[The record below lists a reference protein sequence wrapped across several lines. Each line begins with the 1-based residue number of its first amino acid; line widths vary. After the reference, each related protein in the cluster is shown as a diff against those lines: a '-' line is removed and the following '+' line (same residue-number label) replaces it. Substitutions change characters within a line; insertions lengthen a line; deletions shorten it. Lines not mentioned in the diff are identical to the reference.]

1 MTSFYDYHIQTW
13 VSNLYWSTNLSVW
26 SVEEHS
32 QEKNFQVSCTINNN
46 KIMSRMYEFGFTVVH
61 YLIGI
66 NYIHLILWF
75 LAVKVAFIYRQNKH
89 QEPTYCILLFRY
101 CIISI
106 LFVQCTAI
114 RCQSIIKLNHI
125 LQKFTLEIWLV

>member
-1 MTSFYDYHIQTW
+1 MTSFNDYHIQTW

-32 QEKNFQVSCTINNN
+32 QEKKFQVSCIINNN

-106 LFVQCTAI
+106 LFVQCTAL

-125 LQKFTLEIWLV
+125 LQKFTPEIWLV

>member
-1 MTSFYDYHIQTW
+1 
-13 VSNLYWSTNLSVW
+13 
-26 SVEEHS
+26 
-32 QEKNFQVSCTINNN
+32 
-46 KIMSRMYEFGFTVVH
+46 MSRMYEFGLTVVH

-106 LFVQCTAI
+106 LFVQCTAL

-125 LQKFTLEIWLV
+125 LQKFTPEIWLV